1 MIVYL
6 CKISY
11 GMFWKYNVISHL
23 CQWLETV
30 SYMTPVVIM
39 GWRTSVIAYLVMSI
53 SVKSGNY
60 FP

>member
-1 MIVYL
+1 
-6 CKISY
+6 
-11 GMFWKYNVISHL
+11 MFWKYNVISHL